1 MSSQICPGKSELRI
15 VIDLVAVPV
24 MKASLILTPS
34 MMMLEAGLK
43 SMSMLT
49 DAPDCGVRVTGDD
62 FIPPWKVP

>member
-1 MSSQICPGKSELRI
+1 M
-15 VIDLVAVPV
+15 IDLVAVPV

-34 MMMLEAGLK
+34 MTMLEAGLK